1 MHVFYRYVT
10 LLRVQHAHLPKKTE
24 KYCILYINICFDTI
38 MINSGQQ
45 ENNKGKWA
53 EEATQ
58 FHFTSFK

>member
-1 MHVFYRYVT
+1 MHVFYRYVI
-10 LLRVQHAHLPKKTE
+10 LLRVQHAHLPKNE
-24 KYCILYINICFDTI
+24 NYCILYINSYFDTI